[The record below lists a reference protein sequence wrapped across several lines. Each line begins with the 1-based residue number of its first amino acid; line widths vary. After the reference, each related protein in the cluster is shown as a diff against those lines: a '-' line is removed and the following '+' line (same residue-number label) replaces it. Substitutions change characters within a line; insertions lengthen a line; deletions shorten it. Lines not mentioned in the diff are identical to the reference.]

1 MVGGRQAVLLR
12 GFCEYLLSPFF
23 WLFFILICLS
33 AYLLFGRRTRTEK
46 RVGVVLL
53 LLWVGLY
60 VVSTPWLPNFM
71 LGHLEHRYARIKAL
85 NLDVHWVLVLGGG
98 VKEAPGIPASDA
110 LSASSLR
117 RALEG
122 VRLYRQLPKAELIL
136 SGASLS
142 KPEYAVSVRYAEF
155 TDWLQVP
162 KAHRMLMTD
171 SMNTADE
178 ARLTRALVGD
188 APFYLVTSA
197 KHMPRAIMLFE
208 KQGLHP
214 IAAPCDY
221 HVSTNH
227 QYQLWRR
234 FLPSAGYVARFNMA
248 THEYLGMLWGRL
260 RGII

>member
-1 MVGGRQAVLLR
+1 MASGIQAVLLR

-23 WLFFILICLS
+23 WLFFILIGLS
-33 AYLLFGRRTRTEK
+33 LYLLRSRRTRTEK
-46 RVGVVLL
+46 RVGMILL
-53 LLWVGLY
+53 FVWVSLY
-60 VVSTPWLPNFM
+60 VVSTPWLPNRM
-71 LGHLEHRYARIKAL
+71 MGYLEQRYARVRAV
-85 NLDVHWVLVLGGG
+85 NPDVHWVLVLGGG
-98 VKEAPGIPASDA
+98 VEEVPGIPASDA

-155 TDWLQVP
+155 TDSLQVP
-162 KAHRMLMTD
+162 KAHRILITD

-178 ARLTRALVGD
+178 ARLTRTLVGD
-188 APFYLVTSA
+188 KPFYLVTSA
-197 KHMPRAIMLFE
+197 KHMPRAMMLFE

-221 HVSTNH
+221 HVLTNKQH
-227 QYQLWRR
+227 QSWRR
-234 FLPSAGYVARFNMA
+234 FLPSVEYIARFNTAM
-248 THEYLGMLWGRL
+248 HEYLGVIWGRL
-260 RGII
+260 RGSM